1 MAQTK
6 RTKIPFLDKE
16 NEMPK
21 KPRKAANRS
30 KKTDWESLAKKL
42 QEALETEIDEN
53 ESLQRQLDDA
63 LEMMTTQMLAIR
75 YLRTINGHNSV

>member
-1 MAQTK
+1 MTS
-6 RTKIPFLDKE
+6 
-16 NEMPK
+16 
-21 KPRKAANRS
+21 RS

-53 ESLQRQLDDA
+53 ESLQRQLDNA

>member
-1 MAQTK
+1 MP
-6 RTKIPFLDKE
+6 RT
-16 NEMPK
+16 
-21 KPRKAANRS
+21 PRKTANRS
-30 KKTDWESLAKKL
+30 DKTDWESLAKKL

-53 ESLQRQLDDA
+53 ENLQRQLDDA

>member
-1 MAQTK
+1 
-6 RTKIPFLDKE
+6 
-16 NEMPK
+16 MPK
-21 KPRKAANRS
+21 KPREPVDRS